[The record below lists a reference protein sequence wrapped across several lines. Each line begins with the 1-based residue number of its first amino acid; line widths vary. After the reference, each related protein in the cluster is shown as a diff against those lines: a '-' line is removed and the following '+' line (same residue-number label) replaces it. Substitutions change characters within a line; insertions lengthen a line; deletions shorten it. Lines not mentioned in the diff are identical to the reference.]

1 MYLSIHAGVPHLDL
15 SGEDG
20 AAISYDDEHNDKN
33 DQHCKLLHTIPL
45 QYSHEAILFY
55 ESGFKFLL
63 IKHHGEVG

>member
-1 MYLSIHAGVPHLDL
+1 MYLSIHAGVPHFDL
-15 SGEDG
+15 SGEDA
-20 AAISYDDEHNDKN
+20 AAIEHNDKN
-33 DQHCKLLHTIPL
+33 DQHCQLLHTIPL